1 MTRRAARLLALLTL
15 LASSCIGGGEP
26 EPRAED
32 ATPLQGAAS
41 PISTAAPAAATA
53 SPARTPTAAPTATAV
68 PTPTAAPTPE
78 PPALTVHGPL
88 LVLSEHVG
96 AEEDAE
102 GRQVETRRVL
112 VYDLTEDQYWAAFDY
127 RHVRTDSSDTAFR
140 PVQPAGTSLIVWSDA
155 QVRRLSLDG
164 KAQTILFEDDAIRA
178 IKVSPDGSKVAV
190 MHGEPGSLVV
200 LDVSNGDQLLR
211 VPSDH
216 PDLGSLRYGGRSSQ
230 LALGDWRDDGTAL
243 SITAGDYAG
252 PQAQTAVLRLS
263 GGIRVLAEGLVV
275 SPNLRYAI
283 RIGEII
289 ASDYTTFHAPLWK
302 SLTVLDVDTG
312 RVAWTIVGEDA
323 DHAGRVGVQALGVAT
338 LDYPETR
345 EYAGLWFGPYA
356 VFSDGGARVLDT
368 ETGEILPLTSDI
380 ERQVKGPVRS
390 TCGTTGSS
398 PRHASAC
405 YVQYDDSVVWDGASG
420 WTHYLG
426 LIEVP
431 DGLELRVDLVPVVR
445 EALPPAPPRRDEMVG
460 PLLAYEVHG
469 EYEYYLDNGR
479 PDPRATRLVIV
490 RDVGTGRSWLAFTYL
505 NWFAF
510 NYTPGLAQAAHGGF
524 VAGIKPVY
532 FSPDGQ
538 RRTLHEDWPHTFR
551 VAPDGRKLVASQ
563 YGGSGGPAR
572 TVVLAIPS
580 GKEIT
585 RLVHDD
591 LPSALGLSL
600 SYERN
605 YWSAYQGAAW
615 TSDSRAIL
623 LSLIDGDGHDAARV
637 YGVVAMLDGEVRL
650 APCVTD
656 HYSSSRSALQCLSS
670 DARYSVRGRGKD
682 SAEYIPEYW
691 LSFDIVDFRTNR
703 LLWTVETDT
712 ALSDHNWEWAAADH
726 FAWSSDLFFLDQ
738 RLSPQARGRAE
749 VSVLDVTTGEIDVMD
764 SRDYLAR
771 FYPPP
776 RATTDCPEHPAHPC
790 RILLDGEVVG
800 EGRWPRI
807 IGFIELE

>member
-1 MTRRAARLLALLTL
+1 M
-15 LASSCIGGGEP
+15 
-26 EPRAED
+26 
-32 ATPLQGAAS
+32 
-41 PISTAAPAAATA
+41 
-53 SPARTPTAAPTATAV
+53 
-68 PTPTAAPTPE
+68 
-78 PPALTVHGPL
+78 
-88 LVLSEHVG
+88 
-96 AEEDAE
+96 
-102 GRQVETRRVL
+102 L
-112 VYDLTEDQYWAAFDY
+112 VYDLAEDRYWAAFHY
-127 RHVRTDSSDTAFR
+127 RDVLTGFEHDR
-140 PVQPAGTSLIVWSDA
+140 PAGAASGDEPHRLERRAGAAAEPGRRRRRRFSL
-155 QVRRLSLDG
+155 
-164 KAQTILFEDDAIRA
+164 EDDAIRA

-200 LDVSNGDQLLR
+200 LDVSNGDRLLR

-600 SYERN
+600 SGGTI
-605 YWSAYQGAAW
+605 GARILALAW

-623 LSLIDGDGHDAARV
+623 LSLIDGDGHDGPACTASWPMP
-637 YGVVAMLDGEVRL
+637 GGEVRL

-656 HYSSSRSALQCLSS
+656 RLLELPAALQCLSP
-670 DARYSVRGRGKD
+670 DARYSVRGRR
-682 SAEYIPEYW
+682 IPQN
-691 LSFDIVDFRTNR
+691 T
-703 LLWTVETDT
+703 
-712 ALSDHNWEWAAADH
+712 
-726 FAWSSDLFFLDQ
+726 
-738 RLSPQARGRAE
+738 SP
-749 VSVLDVTTGEIDVMD
+749 STG
-764 SRDYLAR
+764 
-771 FYPPP
+771 
-776 RATTDCPEHPAHPC
+776 
-790 RILLDGEVVG
+790 
-800 EGRWPRI
+800 
-807 IGFIELE
+807 